1 MKKFILCLLIMICFT
16 GCNNKLYGSTTCILN
31 NLLYSLENDNLVGRN
46 ILVENKNFTIKSLKE
61 EYVKEYLGN
70 DNINY
75 KEITIAKNND
85 HNKKYEILLIKLFEN
100 ENVDKVVNSINNNSK
115 YNKNEYE
122 VITRDNYILLVIDPN
137 HEITAELK
145 KYFEKY

>member
-1 MKKFILCLLIMICFT
+1 MKKIILCLLIMICFT
-16 GCNNKLYGSTTCILN
+16 GCNNKLYGNTTSITN

-75 KEITIAKNND
+75 KEITITFSNLPDNLKNGLKNIFLD
-85 HNKKYEILLIKLFEN
+85 I
-100 ENVDKVVNSINNNSK
+100 SIS
-115 YNKNEYE
+115 
-122 VITRDNYILLVIDPN
+122 
-137 HEITAELK
+137 
-145 KYFEKY
+145 

>member
-122 VITRDNYILLVIDPN
+122 VIKRDNYILLVIDPN

-145 KYFEKY
+145 KYFKKY

>member
-85 HNKKYEILLIKLFEN
+85 HNKKYEILLIKLFED

-122 VITRDNYILLVIDPN
+122 IIKRDNYILLIIDPD
-137 HEITAELK
+137 HEITADLK
-145 KYFEKY
+145 KYFKKY

>member
-1 MKKFILCLLIMICFT
+1 MIGLASDHAGF
-16 GCNNKLYGSTTCILN
+16 
-31 NLLYSLENDNLVGRN
+31 E
-46 ILVENKNFTIKSLKE
+46 LKQ
-61 EYVKEYLGN
+61 YVKEYLGN

-85 HNKKYEILLIKLFEN
+85 HNKKYEILLIKLFED

-145 KYFEKY
+145 KYFKKY

>member
-1 MKKFILCLLIMICFT
+1 MKKIILCLLIMICFT
-16 GCNNKLYGSTTCILN
+16 GCNNKLYGNTTSITN
-31 NLLYSLENDNLVGRN
+31 NLLYSLENNNLVGRN
-46 ILVENKNFTIKSLKE
+46 NLVENKNFIIKSLKE

-70 DNINY
+70 DLIYYN
-75 KEITIAKNND
+75 EITIAKSND
-85 HNKKYEILLIKLFEN
+85 NSKEYEILLINLMEN
-100 ENVDKVVNSINNNSK
+100 ENVNKVVNLINNNIK

-122 VITRDNYILLVIDPN
+122 IIKRDNYILLVIDPN

>member
-122 VITRDNYILLVIDPN
+122 VITRDNYILLVIDPH

>member
-1 MKKFILCLLIMICFT
+1 MKKIILCLLIMICFT

-122 VITRDNYILLVIDPN
+122 VIKREPHPHKDVILARYHLIS
-137 HEITAELK
+137 
-145 KYFEKY
+145 

>member
-1 MKKFILCLLIMICFT
+1 MKKIILCLLIMICFT

-122 VITRDNYILLVIDPN
+122 VIKRDNYILLVIDPN

-145 KYFEKY
+145 KYFKKY

>member
-85 HNKKYEILLIKLFEN
+85 HNKKYEILLIKLFED

-145 KYFEKY
+145 KYFKKY

>member
-1 MKKFILCLLIMICFT
+1 MKKIILCLLIMICFT
-16 GCNNKLYGSTTCILN
+16 GCNNKLYGSTTSITN
-31 NLLYSLENDNLVGRN
+31 NLLYSLENNNLVGRN
-46 ILVENKNFTIKSLKE
+46 NLVENKNFIIKSLKE

-70 DNINY
+70 DLIYYN
-75 KEITIAKNND
+75 EITIAKSND
-85 HNKKYEILLIKLFEN
+85 NSKEYEILLINLMEN
-100 ENVDKVVNSINNNSK
+100 ENVNKVVNLINNNIK

-145 KYFEKY
+145 KYFKKY